1 MKLICSLSKLN
12 DKWIFKNGQK
22 RVRNITNFL
31 LVLLTNLDTLI
42 PSLVML
48 STGTYQVSNGSKIY
62 TTFYGVSGGT
72 TICKNKTANDEVV
85 TTIKDITGI
94 GNYEIE
100 CTATSNSG
108 KTVTKTTS
116 YGLEGVFNAS
126 YYLNCTTFTSDN
138 YCQISGTSLIL
149 PGPKN
154 NSNSFSV
161 AVQYGPYFKIQAGCY
176 KITYNGSNLNNSAI
190 IYQVY
195 QSNPKINYTVLSLT
209 TQSNIASYYI
219 NITDS
224 LLNNNWNY
232 LGKATG
238 IEFILYN
245 YSDVNIVIDSITVQS
260 IGSCPKS

>member
-1 MKLICSLSKLN
+1 
-12 DKWIFKNGQK
+12 
-22 RVRNITNFL
+22 
-31 LVLLTNLDTLI
+31 
-42 PSLVML
+42 ML

-176 KITYNGSNLNNSAI
+176 KITYNGSNLNDNSL
-190 IYQVY
+190 IYQSY
-195 QSNPKINYTVLSLT
+195 QNSPSIEYKILSLSV
-209 TQSNIASYYI
+209 QNNIASYYI
-219 NITDS
+219 NIAND
-224 LLNNNWNY
+224 LLNNSSDGLNI
-232 LGKATG
+232 ASG
-238 IEFILYN
+238 IEFSLSN
-245 YSDVNIVIDSITVQS
+245 YSSNDVTIKSITVQAVE
-260 IGSCPKS
+260 SCPNS